1 MSLDKAIAHGK
12 EKRKPYYDSRRF
24 DLTCRNHGTC
34 PWCEGN
40 RLFKRRAAEKAAEEE
55 TMSGTNPGAWPDQEP
70 NEPQMSQYIDDGKR
84 EAFAELDKTI
94 PLYTA
99 ADLAKAREEGRR
111 EGGEIINKLRWV
123 QDYDEYRDEPS
134 YFVCAACGEEKTNPE
149 KHLADCYIGKWV
161 ALHDAKEAGE

>member
-111 EGGEIINKLRWV
+111 EAIKQLLVLGADGLGV
-123 QDYDEYRDEPS
+123 YYDTGDRIVVDRRTYLIDADV
-134 YFVCAACGEEKTNPE
+134 FDAL
-149 KHLADCYIGKWV
+149 LAEGK
-161 ALHDAKEAGE
+161 KEQSDD